1 MRNMLVAALA
11 ATFALGLAGAPGLMG
26 TAQAAKETNDL
37 VLGMVLEPKGLDP
50 TARAELAIT
59 QVTLYNL
66 YEGLTQVNGDG
77 SVSPLLAE
85 SWEVSPDLKTWTF
98 KLVPGAKFHDGTPL
112 TAATVKAAFE
122 RYAAEGSTNK
132 RKQDFANMTSIGTPD
147 DRTVKIE
154 LATADPNLL
163 FNLAQET
170 AVITDAASAATNATA
185 PVGTGPFKFKEWV
198 QGDSIVLEKD
208 PAYRDAGMVKLDK
221 VTFKFIGDDAA
232 IVNGLLAGDIDAFP
246 IGVPVESL
254 EQFENDDRFTVSV
267 GTTEGDTILSI
278 NNKREK
284 LDDVRVRQA
293 IAHAIDR
300 QALLDAVMSG
310 YGTPIGSHFPP
321 HNPAYVDLTG
331 MYSYDPEKSKALL
344 KEAGAEGLELSIK
357 LPPPAYARQGG
368 PVISEMLNQA
378 GFRTTLENV
387 EWAVWLDQVFKNKN
401 FDLTIVS
408 HAEPNDLAI
417 YSKPDYYF
425 QYDNPKFNEV
435 LAEANST
442 LDEARRTELLQQAQK
457 ILAEDAVNGFLF
469 NLPKVGVMKKD
480 LQGLWRDAPIFANDL
495 SVVHWQ
501 N

>member
-1 MRNMLVAALA
+1 MRKLLVAAVA
-11 ATFALGLAGAPGLMG
+11 ATLALGLSVPLTAGP
-26 TAQAAKETNDL
+26 AQAAKETNDL

-66 YEGLTQVNGDG
+66 YEGLTKVNGDG

-98 KLVPGAKFHDGTPL
+98 KLVPDATFHDGTKL
-112 TAATVKAAFE
+112 TAAVVKDAFT
-122 RYAAEGSTNK
+122 RYAAEDSTNK
-132 RKQDFANMTSIGTPD
+132 RKQDFTNMTSITTPD
-147 DRTVKIE
+147 DGTVVIE
-154 LATADPNLL
+154 LENADPNLL

-170 AVITDAASAATNATA
+170 AVITDAKSAATNATQ

-208 PAYRDAGMVKLDK
+208 PAYRDAGDVALDR
-221 VTFKFIGDDAA
+221 VTYKFIGDDAA

-254 EQFENDDRFTVSV
+254 EQFENDDRFAVSV

-278 NNKREK
+278 NNKK
-284 LDDVRVRQA
+284 APLDDVRVRRA

-300 QALLDAVMSG
+300 QAIIDAVMSG

-321 HNPAYVDLTG
+321 HNPAYTDLTG
-331 MYSYDPEKSKALL
+331 MYAYDPEKAKALL
-344 KEAGAEGLELSIK
+344 KEAGAEGTELTIK

-368 PVISEMLNQA
+368 PVIAEMLNQA
-378 GFRTTLENV
+378 GFKTELENV

-417 YSKPDYYF
+417 YSRPDYYF

-442 LDEARRTELLQQAQK
+442 LDEAKRTELLQQAQT

-469 NLPKVGVMKKD
+469 NLPKVGVAKKE
-480 LQGLWRDAPIFANDL
+480 LTGLWKDAPIFANDL
-495 SVVHWQ
+495 SAVRWE
-501 N
+501 